1 MRTFM
6 REISLKGFK
15 AIGIFLIDAQVI
27 LKRFRTP
34 TLEQAITLEFL
45 DVGNSS
51 S

>member
-1 MRTFM
+1 MRIFT
-6 REISLKGFK
+6 RKIILKSFK
-15 AIGIFLIDAQVI
+15 AIGIFLIDIQVI

-34 TLEQAITLEFL
+34 TLERATTLEFL